1 VTRSQRL
8 LAAFFVFAGTMH
20 FVRPREYRAIMP
32 PYVPAHPEA
41 VAVSGAAWSPSFPR
55 TCTWP

>member
-1 VTRSQRL
+1 MTRSQKL

-20 FVRPREYRAIMP
+20 FVRPHEYRAIMP

-41 VAVSGAAWSPSFPR
+41 VVVRARPSLPAAWP
-55 TCTWP
+55 